1 MDSFIQKAL
10 YNLVGTLHITNN
22 KFKELVEDLI
32 QNGHYTEDEGK
43 RIIQQLSADIQ
54 MSVEGIQSQM
64 KQKVEEL
71 LEKSALPNTEEIKT
85 IFEQVKSQLMSLP
98 FKELKRK

>member
-1 MDSFIQKAL
+1 MDSLLQRAF

-22 KFKELVEDLI
+22 KFKELIEDLI

-54 MSVEGIQSQM
+54 NTVDGLQSQI
-64 KQKVEEL
+64 KLKVEEL
-71 LEKSALPNTEEIKT
+71 LEKSAMPTTEEIKT
-85 IFEQVKSQLMSLP
+85 IIEQVKTQVMSLP